1 MKTNKTKTIWSS
13 TQKEFHFNLNF
24 PRTSIHKHQIP
35 NPELVEESNR
45 KSQIVNRKSQ
55 LIYLKKSNSLKI

>member
-1 MKTNKTKTIWSS
+1 MKLNRTKTIWSS

-24 PRTSIHKHQIP
+24 TRTPIPKHQIP

-45 KSQIVNRKSQ
+45 KSQIVNPKS
-55 LIYLKKSNSLKI
+55 